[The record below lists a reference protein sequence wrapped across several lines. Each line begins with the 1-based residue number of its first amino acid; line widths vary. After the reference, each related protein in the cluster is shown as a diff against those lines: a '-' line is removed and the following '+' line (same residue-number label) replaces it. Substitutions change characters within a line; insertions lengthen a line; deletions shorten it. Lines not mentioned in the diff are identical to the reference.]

1 MTHDQDATGDAAV
14 EIVPYDPRWPVKF
27 AQERSTLSAALA
39 PWIVGELEH
48 IGSTAVPGLA
58 AKPIID
64 IMAPVET
71 LARAAPAIAAAERLG
86 YLYYPYEPEAMHW
99 FCKPSPAFRTHH
111 LHLVPLGSRI
121 WHERLNFRNA
131 LREDSKLRHRYEVL
145 KVELARAHRHDRE
158 AYTDAKRPF
167 IHEALRRVASDGLA
181 DP

>member
-1 MTHDQDATGDAAV
+1 VTHDQDATGDAAV

-121 WHERLNFRNA
+121 WYERLNFRNA